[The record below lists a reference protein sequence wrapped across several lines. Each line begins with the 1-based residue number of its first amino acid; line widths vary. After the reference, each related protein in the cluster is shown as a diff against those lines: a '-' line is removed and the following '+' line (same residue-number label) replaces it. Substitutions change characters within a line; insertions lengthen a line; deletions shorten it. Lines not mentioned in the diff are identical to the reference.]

1 MNNTSPIL
9 SICRF
14 SLAFIWIYQGLV
26 PKWLGPHADEL
37 SMNVLAGFTP
47 EQAPV
52 ISYLAGTLEVL
63 LGLAILLLHRHR
75 WPYAVSAVFIAS
87 LYLFTV
93 VMANQF
99 LLSAFNATTV
109 NLAVFSLSVI
119 ALVELR
125 RSEHKAGEVY
135 GER

>member
-1 MNNTSPIL
+1 MNSTTPVL
-9 SICRF
+9 TICRF
-14 SLAFIWIYQGLV
+14 SLAFIWIYQGIV

-37 SMNVLAGFTP
+37 SLNMLAGFTP

-52 ISYLAGTLEVL
+52 ISYIAGTVEVL
-63 LGLAILLLHRHR
+63 LGLAILRFHQQR
-75 WPYAVSAVFIAS
+75 WPYAVSAVFIAG

-99 LLSAFNATTV
+99 LVSAFNATTV
-109 NLAVFSLSVI
+109 NLAMFALSVI

-125 RSEHKAGEVY
+125 RVEV
-135 GER
+135 GANRTTH

>member
-1 MNNTSPIL
+1 MSNTSPIL

-63 LGLAILLLHRHR
+63 LGLAILLCHRQR
-75 WPYAVSAVFIAS
+75 WPYAVSAVFIAG

-109 NLAVFSLSVI
+109 NLAVFALSVI
-119 ALVELR
+119 AMIELR
-125 RSEHKAGEVY
+125 RSVHGSGEVS

>member
-1 MNNTSPIL
+1 M
-9 SICRF
+9 
-14 SLAFIWIYQGLV
+14 AGA
-26 PKWLGPHADEL
+26 HADEL

-63 LGLAILLLHRHR
+63 LGLAILLCHRQR
-75 WPYAVSAVFIAS
+75 WPYAGSAIFIAA

-125 RSEHKAGEVY
+125 RSENEAGEVS